1 MKPQPLLLCALLLP
15 LAGCAHS
22 GPHAPDAAS
31 RATGS
36 NAASAT
42 ARLERALRSAL
53 AANEQLSAR
62 VLWLNKLPAGAAR
75 STAGP
80 ALAQLRAS
88 AAARRQTGLRV
99 RLLSDR
105 RQILSLTLD
114 PSYLQA
120 RALILDHERLQR
132 ASLDGRP
139 AGPVFALTERDRYQL
154 HRPDHQ
160 LRFVVWQV
168 TQP

>member
-1 MKPQPLLLCALLLP
+1 MSVRGLLVGVLLVP
-15 LAGCAHS
+15 LAGC
-22 GPHAPDAAS
+22 GG
-31 RATGS
+31 TGS
-36 NAASAT
+36 HAHAATRVSRPQGLSAT
-42 ARLERALRSAL
+42 ARLERALRAAL
-53 AANEQLSAR
+53 AANERLSAR
-62 VLWLNKLPAGAAR
+62 VLWLNELPADAAR

-88 AAARRQTGLRV
+88 AAARRQAGLRL

-120 RALILDHERLQR
+120 RALVLDHERLQR

-139 AGPVFALTERDRYQL
+139 PGRVFALTERDRYQL
-154 HRPDHQ
+154 HRLDRR